1 MNQLSNYSVSRS
13 KLVPKHHFK
22 SQFAQQYEQLNCYKV
37 SDQVLVKE
45 LLKIDLMDEFY
56 KNVEIQGNQF
66 KMKKN
71 LSVNSKMKLAELQN
85 SQLLKTPKKT
95 VKTQLEVFEIV
106 RFNEQYK
113 YWCSLASPRHN
124 IKSPTN
130 QGYQSYFID
139 CVASQQYCGVVL
151 IHLYVA

>member
-1 MNQLSNYSVSRS
+1 MNKLSNYTISKS
-13 KLVPKHHFK
+13 KLAHQKQFK
-22 SQFAQQYEQLNCYKV
+22 SQFEQQYEQLNCYKV

-71 LSVNSKMKLAELQN
+71 LSVNSKMKLVELQN

-95 VKTQLEVFEIV
+95 AKTQLEVFEIV
-106 RFNEQYK
+106 RFNEQEMVPM
-113 YWCSLASPRHN
+113 W
-124 IKSPTN
+124 KSDE
-130 QGYQSYFID
+130 F
-139 CVASQQYCGVVL
+139 
-151 IHLYVA
+151 